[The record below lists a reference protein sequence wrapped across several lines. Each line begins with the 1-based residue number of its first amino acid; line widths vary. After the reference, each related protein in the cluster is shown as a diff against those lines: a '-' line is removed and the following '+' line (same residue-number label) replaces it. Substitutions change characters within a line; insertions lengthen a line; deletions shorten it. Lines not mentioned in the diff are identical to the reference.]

1 MPTNTDSQ
9 IHYPPYAKPSPGE
22 VVEIQPGL
30 LWLRMPLPFALDH
43 INLWLIRDEF
53 EGAQGW
59 CAVDTGVALIE
70 TQEAWRQVLAHPLLE
85 GLPLTRLICT
95 HMHPDHMGLAAWLCE
110 GLPTDMD
117 RPEQGRWRV
126 PLFMTLGEYSTGR
139 MFVSRAMGKETEGLP
154 DGPESSN
161 LAHFVR
167 HGMQAP
173 EDQEKTQARKDHFTR
188 LVPRLPLRYRRL
200 LGGQRI
206 FIGSQTWTIIPGYG
220 HSPEHA
226 ALYCDERRVL
236 ISGDMVLPRISTN
249 VSAWGTEPDAD
260 AVGLFLESL
269 EHFDGLPYETL
280 VLPSHG
286 QPFGGKEGRSAGLHL
301 RLDQLRAHHAQQL
314 EVTRAHF
321 ENEGESQVI
330 GLIPKLFSRR
340 LDMHQL
346 SFAMGEAVA
355 HANCLWHRGVLDR
368 RVLRQ
373 ADGTERI
380 TFRMA
385 AQAAS

>member
-43 INLWLIRDEF
+43 INLWLLRDSF
-53 EGAQGW
+53 EGIEGW
-59 CAVDTGVALIE
+59 CAVDTGVALVE
-70 TQEAWRQVLAHPLLE
+70 TQEAWRRVFEHPLLE

-110 GLPTDMD
+110 GLPTDMN
-117 RPEQGRWRV
+117 RPETGRWQV
-126 PLFMTLGEYSTGR
+126 PLFMTLGEYTTGR
-139 MFVSRAMGKETEGLP
+139 MFVSRAMNAENEGLP
-154 DGPESSN
+154 DGPAATN
-161 LAHFVR
+161 LAHFIR

-173 EDQEKTQARKDHFTR
+173 DDKEKTEARKDHFTR

-200 LGGQRI
+200 IGGQRL
-206 FIGSQTWTIIPGYG
+206 FIGSQTWSVIPGYG

-236 ISGDMVLPRISTN
+236 IAGDMVLPRISTN
-249 VSAWGTEPDAD
+249 VSAWGTEPEVD

-269 EHFDGLPYETL
+269 QHFDSLPRETL

-286 QPFGGKEGRSAGLHL
+286 QPFDSLHL
-301 RLDQLRAHHAQQL
+301 RLEQLHAHHAQQL
-314 EVTRAHF
+314 EITRSYF
-321 ENEGESQVI
+321 EDEGESQVI
-330 GLIPKLFSRR
+330 GLIPKLFSRN

-355 HANCLWHRGVLDR
+355 HANCLWHRGVLAR
-368 RVLRQ
+368 RVVQ
-373 ADGTERI
+373 TADGTERI
-380 TFRMA
+380 TF
-385 AQAAS
+385 QLASQP